1 MNKKQK
7 ANAFVS
13 ASGARSFATLHT
25 HQLMFQHNSSSRS
38 HRHRVEHC
46 DKIQTF
52 SHFESSLLA
61 RKLVFFNFST
71 KPRRAISVSV
81 AHHLTQTL
89 HTRLHTLRTRVRTR
103 TPPTFQSSV
112 LVVVISFVLYLS
124 PLPAKA
130 RLRLSSRKSVSSIRE
145 DRSSQQKH

>member
-1 MNKKQK
+1 
-7 ANAFVS
+7 
-13 ASGARSFATLHT
+13 
-25 HQLMFQHNSSSRS
+25 MFQHNSSSRS
-38 HRHRVEHC
+38 HRYRVEYC

-61 RKLVFFNFST
+61 RKLVFST
-71 KPRRAISVSV
+71 KPRRAISVSD
-81 AHHLTQTL
+81 AHYLTQTL
-89 HTRLHTLRTRVRTR
+89 YTRLHTLRIRVRTR

-130 RLRLSSRKSVSSIRE
+130 RLRLSSHKSVSSIRE